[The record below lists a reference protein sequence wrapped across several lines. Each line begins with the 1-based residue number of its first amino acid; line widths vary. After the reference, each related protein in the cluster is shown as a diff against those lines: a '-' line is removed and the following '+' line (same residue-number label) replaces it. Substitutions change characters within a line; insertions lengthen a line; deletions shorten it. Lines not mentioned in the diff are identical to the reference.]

1 MLIRHAEI
9 DFLQPG
15 AARQVDVR
23 IADGHVAEIAAA
35 GSLSPAAKTTVID
48 AAGAALLPGLHDHHL
63 HLAALAVALESLPCG
78 PPQVMTAAALVEA
91 LQTRAAAT
99 ALGEW
104 IRGVGYHESVA
115 GEIDR
120 HWLDR
125 ILPQHPVR
133 IQQRSGRLWLLNS
146 AALDLLLAG
155 MTPDSLP
162 PGVDRQHGR
171 ATGRILD
178 ADDWLRQRLQAVQSS
193 QSGQTGQ
200 PGQPVGFPSLR
211 RVGQLLA
218 AQGIT
223 GVTDTTAQND
233 LAQYARFVAAHAAGE
248 LAQDLLIMGD
258 ASLDTLMP
266 ASASTS
272 AAVRPGPLKL
282 HLHEHDLPD
291 FAATVAAI
299 TRSHAAGR
307 AVAAH
312 CVTLGE
318 LVFALGALE
327 AAGAHPGD
335 RIEHAALAPP
345 AVLPMLQ
352 ARGVTVVT
360 QPNFVHERG
369 DAYLQAV
376 APDELPWLYRLRG
389 LQAAGISLAG
399 GVDAPFGELNPW
411 QAMQAAVTRR
421 TRQGASLG
429 AAEALTP
436 EAALALFL
444 APLSAP
450 GAPPRRIVVGA
461 PADLC
466 LLDRAWHQARQQ
478 LAKTVVRATLK
489 SGSLIHVLAAKAHG
503 TGLDDMR

>member
-9 DFLQPG
+9 DFLQAG
-15 AARQVDVR
+15 MARQVDLR
-23 IADGHVAEIAAA
+23 IAHGRIVEIAAP
-35 GSLSPAAKTTVID
+35 GSLSSTTENAVID

-78 PPQVMTAAALVEA
+78 PPQVMTAAALADA
-91 LQTRAAAT
+91 LQTQAAT
-99 ALGEW
+99 TAAGAW

-115 GEIDR
+115 GDIDR
-120 HWLDR
+120 AWLDR
-125 ILPQHPVR
+125 VVPQQPVR

-146 AALDLLLAG
+146 AALELILAG
-155 MTPDSLP
+155 MDQATLP
-162 PGVDRQHGR
+162 PGVEMRNGKPS
-171 ATGRILD
+171 GRIFD
-178 ADDWLRQRLQAVQSS
+178 ADDWLREQIQAAAP
-193 QSGQTGQ
+193 Q
-200 PGQPVGFPSLR
+200 PFPSLR

-223 GVTDTTAQND
+223 GVTDTTAHNN
-233 LAQYARFVAAHAAGE
+233 LAQYAHFVAAQAAGE
-248 LAQDLLIMGD
+248 LAQDVLIMGD
-258 ASLDTLMP
+258 ASLDALMGESV
-266 ASASTS
+266 AGQ
-272 AAVRPGPLKL
+272 AVRPGPLKL

-291 FAATVAAI
+291 FELTVAAI
-299 TRSHAAGR
+299 ARSHAAGR

-312 CVTLGE
+312 CVTLAE

-345 AVLPMLQ
+345 AVLPLLQ

-360 QPNFVHERG
+360 QPNFIFERG
-369 DAYLQAV
+369 DVYLREV
-376 APDELPWLYRLRG
+376 PVDEQPWLYRLRG
-389 LQAAGISLAG
+389 LQAAGIPLAG

-411 QAMQAAVTRR
+411 AAMQAAVTRR
-421 TRQGASLG
+421 SRQGLPLG
-429 AAEALTP
+429 VAEALTP

-450 GAPPRRIVVGA
+450 GAAPRRIAVGA

-466 LLDRAWHQARQQ
+466 LLDRPWAEARHQ
-478 LAKTVVRATLK
+478 LAEVQVVATLK
-489 SGSLIHVLAAKAHG
+489 SGRLITVFPEILHRV
-503 TGLDDMR
+503 